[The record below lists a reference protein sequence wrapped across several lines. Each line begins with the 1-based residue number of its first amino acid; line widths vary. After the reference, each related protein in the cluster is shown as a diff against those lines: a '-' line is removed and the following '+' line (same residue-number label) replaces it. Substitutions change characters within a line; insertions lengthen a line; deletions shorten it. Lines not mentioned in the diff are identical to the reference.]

1 MTMRFKV
8 EARDVPPIA
17 AARKLGLTLEAF
29 REKLDELRQ
38 RGFPAADPTT
48 GNFDLKAIDAWQNC
62 RHPQLFTGPSLTAVP
77 TARNASDVVAE
88 RRAGI
93 RGG

>member
-1 MTMRFKV
+1 MSMRFKV

-17 AARKLGLTLEAF
+17 AARKLGLTLDAF
-29 REKLDELRQ
+29 NAKLGDLVR

-48 GNFDLKAIDAWQNC
+48 GNYDLKAIDAWQNC
-62 RHPQLFTGPSLTAVP
+62 RHPQLFTGPSLTA
-77 TARNASDVVAE
+77 TQTGHHADVVLEKLA
-88 RRAGI
+88 RI